1 MTEAHFPVGAYVLNS
16 KTADWG
22 AGKVL
27 ALAEQDRRR
36 VFFEFAGERLM
47 SAAVL
52 VDAPEPDAHPL
63 FSRMDART
71 ELGASRSFMNLEKT
85 FMDLFSQGFEDE
97 KYISSEREYKVAAVE
112 QMATLCSREE
122 LSALLEKEDYAGVC
136 ERAKRMVSK
145 TNLIFPNEKMALSD
159 GLKRGAA
166 EQRLFATQLYDL
178 LYGEGDIGRRF
189 DGFAA
194 ALQEL
199 DALKWTTATYFLF
212 LAHPDLYPFVK
223 PSYVQAAAKAYA
235 YDLGYDARPSWRCYA
250 RVTEFVHYVEK
261 ALERRGSLSPRDL
274 IDVQGFIWCTL
285 QTKTKVAAAR

>member
-1 MTEAHFPVGAYVLNS
+1 MTEAHLPIGAYVLNS
-16 KTADWG
+16 KTAEWG
-22 AGKVL
+22 TGKVL

-52 VDAPEPDAHPL
+52 VDAPEPEAHPL

-71 ELGASRSFMNLEKT
+71 DLGAARSFMSMEKAFT
-85 FMDLFSQGFEDE
+85 DLYEQGFEDA
-97 KYISSEREYKVAAVE
+97 KYLASEREYKMAAVL
-112 QMATLCSREE
+112 QMASLCSREE
-122 LSALLEKEDYAGVC
+122 LSALLEKEDFAGVC

-145 TNLIFPNEKMALSD
+145 TNLIFPNEKMALND

-166 EQRLFATQLYDL
+166 EQRLFATQLFEL
-178 LYGEGDIGRRF
+178 LYGDGDMGRRF

-223 PSYVQAAAKAYA
+223 PTYVQTAAKAYA
-235 YDLGYDARPSWRCYA
+235 YELGYEARPNWRCYT
-250 RVTEFVHYVEK
+250 RVTGFVRYV
-261 ALERRGSLSPRDL
+261 ADVLARRGSMTPRDL
-274 IDVQGFIWCTL
+274 LDVQGFIWCTL
-285 QTKTKVAAAR
+285 QTKPKARVAR